1 MAEKESELEHTYDN
15 IFRLGVKSN
24 RSFDLYGEERMST
37 IVHFRNR
44 KISKSFHLK
53 DSGISL
59 RTNEKGKTG
68 FAGCSLNVCDAEKLM
83 QDASVP
89 CDIPAE
95 YVHLDF
101 PEIER
106 DVKMKNIH
114 DSHLEHISC
123 STLEDLL
130 QSLMAAVSGEQISSM
145 DGYVHIL
152 TKKWII
158 GNSSG
163 EETAVQETYIKVMLR
178 VYARLLFKHAVNVE
192 YQDGRK
198 LEQISFDTLG
208 ESCSKKAKKSLNYK
222 KVTTDDIPVV
232 LDPSIVANLLYSVA
246 KAMLSAENVYRKV
259 SFLDTK
265 SRLGSM
271 TLIDDGTIPGGL
283 RSHPVDGEGVKK
295 GERTLVD
302 NGHIV
307 SYLHSL
313 TTSDKFKVPPTGNSR
328 RVGYMELPVIE
339 PSNLKVVSDNIH
351 SQKIIEEIKK
361 GVYFGLSFDVPNMT
375 NGDYFLTAQ
384 NAFMIENGE
393 MSEPVRFPGINT
405 TVCEFFDSID
415 MISKDTVVL
424 NGVISPTV
432 KLSAMRVSPSPAVY
446 SGGLLW

>member
-1 MAEKESELEHTYDN
+1 MEEESKLEHTYDT
-15 IFRLGVKSN
+15 IFRSAVKSE
-24 RSFDLYGEERMST
+24 RSFDLYGEERVST
-37 IVHFRNR
+37 IVHFRNSR
-44 KISKSFHLK
+44 IGKSFHLR

-59 RTNEKGKTG
+59 RINENGKTG
-68 FAGCSLNVCDAEKLM
+68 FAGCSLNECDTEKLM
-83 QDASVP
+83 QDACVP
-89 CDIPAE
+89 CNSAIPADH
-95 YVHLDF
+95 VHLDF
-101 PEIER
+101 PKIE
-106 DVKMKNIH
+106 KNSVEGIY

-123 STLEDLL
+123 DTLEDLL
-130 QSLMAAVSGEQISSM
+130 QSLMAAASSEQISSM

-163 EETAVQETYIKVMLR
+163 EETSVQETYIKVMLR
-178 VYARLLFKHAVNVE
+178 VYARLLFKNAVNVE

-198 LEQISFDTLG
+198 LEQINFETLG
-208 ESCSKKAKKSLNYK
+208 ESCSEKAVDSLNYK
-222 KVTTDDIPVV
+222 KMTTVDVPVV
-232 LDPSIVANLLYSVA
+232 IGPSVVANLLYSVA

-259 SFLDTK
+259 SCLNTD
-265 SRLGSM
+265 SRLGAV

-295 GERTLVD
+295 AERTLVD
-302 NGHIV
+302 NGNIV

-313 TTSDKFKVPPTGNSR
+313 TTSDTFKVPPTGNAR
-328 RVGYMELPVIE
+328 RVGYIELPIIE
-339 PSNLKVVSDNIH
+339 PSNLKVASDNIY
-351 SQKIIEEIKK
+351 SQEIVEETKK

-384 NAFMIENGE
+384 NAFEIKNGE
-393 MSEPVRFPGINT
+393 IGEPVRFPGINT
-405 TVCEFFDSID
+405 TVFRFFDSVD

-432 KLSAMRVSPSPAVY
+432 RLSTVRVSPSPAVY